1 MHQAELLL
9 LADRGVEGKGGAADE
24 EERSRNDAGLVGD
37 LTDARLSNHDGGFRF
52 DVERSVSHHA
62 TGGSNDDPDDEQ
74 QYSHF
79 PLNTGLRFSRN
90 ALAPSSLSSVEKHSA
105 KRSTSRRSPSSRF
118 ERDASFT
125 ASFASCKA
133 IGPLSAIRF
142 AISSVFARNCSL
154 GNTWLT
160 NPILNAVFASMI
172 SPVRIIS
179 IALPSPTRRVRR
191 WVPPPPGIMPR
202 LISGW
207 PSEADSLATRMS
219 HANASSQPPPRQ

>member
-24 EERSRNDAGLVGD
+24 EERAGNDAGLVGD

-90 ALAPSSLSSVEKHSA
+90 ALTPSSLSSVENHNA
-105 KRSTSRRSPSSRF
+105 NRSPSRRNPSSSV
-118 ERDASFT
+118 ERDAIFT
-125 ASFASCKA
+125 ASFASCNA
-133 IGPLSAIRF
+133 TGLLSAMRF
-142 AISSVFARNCSL
+142 AIS
-154 GNTWLT
+154 
-160 NPILNAVFASMI
+160 IVFAS
-172 SPVRIIS
+172 SC
-179 IALPSPTRRVRR
+179 AAGT
-191 WVPPPPGIMPR
+191 
-202 LISGW
+202 
-207 PSEADSLATRMS
+207 T
-219 HANASSQPPPRQ
+219 